1 MSVIAIE
8 AENTFPSIGRKRRKT
23 RISSAIS
30 HVFATLE
37 IHGIKSKSDM
47 KAIMISIFSQ
57 IFIFFLRN
65 VLIAPAKGVNERIR
79 VRIRRISA
87 IRYVRDKN
95 TMSYCIKKLE
105 KSRKSEATSEYYRS

>member
-37 IHGIKSKSDM
+37 IHGIKSKSDA
-47 KAIMISIFSQ
+47 KAIAISIFSQ

-65 VLIAPAKGVNERIR
+65 VLIIPARGVNERMNIR
-79 VRIRRISA
+79 IKRIKAMGGMLRDRNICRI
-87 IRYVRDKN
+87 V
-95 TMSYCIKKLE
+95 
-105 KSRKSEATSEYYRS
+105 